1 MATLGEKVSVEE
13 FHTSVQGLAT
23 KGDIKVVVDRLQA
36 VEKRLGAI
44 ENNMA
49 TKTDIGLMA
58 AALIAILETGPAR
71 EMQGAGTLSEEIRK
85 SFGLEEWGRRATA
98 LCVSLIRTDPHPL
111 GRYVR

>member
-13 FHTSVQGLAT
+13 FRTTVQGLAT

-36 VEKRLGAI
+36 VEKRLGSI

-71 EMQGAGTLSEEIRK
+71 GMQGADTLSEEIRK
-85 SFGLEEWGRRATA
+85 SFGLEKWGR
-98 LCVSLIRTDPHPL
+98 
-111 GRYVR
+111 

>member
-1 MATLGEKVSVEE
+1 MATLGEKISVEE
-13 FHTSVQGLAT
+13 FRTIVQGLAT

-36 VEKRLGAI
+36 VEKRLGDI

-58 AALIAILETGPAR
+58 AALITILETGPAS

-85 SFGLEEWGRRATA
+85 SFGLGKWGR
-98 LCVSLIRTDPHPL
+98 
-111 GRYVR
+111 